1 MQTRPRTKA
10 STQWF
15 RSPYGPPACSHVNP
29 RGGFRNLGGRKTT
42 PPETVGGVLPCFDS
56 LCSQRKETCP
66 SSSTPRVAS
75 LASGNLLPHSRGYP
89 VPWGGHLQGT
99 CAGGGGGGCLG
110 RCGPQAPHEKSPKRR
125 ELPVQTRAPQVS
137 GRSLGLQATQSPRGW
152 RSGTAVGKGRQE
164 QRTEES
170 GKGRRETEARTA
182 RDLGGGAGE
191 SVQRPGMPRRSRRGA
206 IEAQGPVECEK
217 AGNPR
222 AVWKARQAGK
232 GGGGVGVHF
241 KGTYGRSRAVS
252 SLGTAEGP

>member
-1 MQTRPRTKA
+1 MVGLETWVAERQHRPRRLGACCPA
-10 STQWF
+10 STHSV
-15 RSPYGPPACSHVNP
+15 RSERRRAPHRPPPVLLP
-29 RGGFRNLGGRKTT
+29 WLRGTSF
-42 PPETVGGVLPCFDS
+42 PTVGGTLSPG
-56 LCSQRKETCP
+56 
-66 SSSTPRVAS
+66 A
-75 LASGNLLPHSRGYP
+75 GISRALR
-89 VPWGGHLQGT
+89 W
-99 CAGGGGGGCLG
+99 GGGGGCLG

-206 IEAQGPVECEK
+206 TEAQGPVECEK

>member
-1 MQTRPRTKA
+1 MDQGICVFPSRLFHGLSHRAIPRATMQCWENR
-10 STQWF
+10 
-15 RSPYGPPACSHVNP
+15 
-29 RGGFRNLGGRKTT
+29 
-42 PPETVGGVLPCFDS
+42 
-56 LCSQRKETCP
+56 
-66 SSSTPRVAS
+66 
-75 LASGNLLPHSRGYP
+75 NLLPHIGGTLS
-89 VPWGGHLQGT
+89 PWACISGAFAL
-99 CAGGGGGGCLG
+99 GGCHG
-110 RCGPQAPHEKSPKRR
+110 CWPQAPHEKSPKRR

-206 IEAQGPVECEK
+206 TEAQGPVECEK

-232 GGGGVGVHF
+232 GGGAWASTSKGPMGVPGQLAPLAPRRV
-241 KGTYGRSRAVS
+241 
-252 SLGTAEGP
+252 PD